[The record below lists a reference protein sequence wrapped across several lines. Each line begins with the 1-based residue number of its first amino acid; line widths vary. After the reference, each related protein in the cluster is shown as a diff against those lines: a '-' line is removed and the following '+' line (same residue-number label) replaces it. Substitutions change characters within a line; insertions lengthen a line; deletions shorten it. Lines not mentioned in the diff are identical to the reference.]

1 VARAWARNI
10 TDFFTAATQ
19 GLAARG
25 ALWPD
30 LRLRLL
36 AWSKWAWGEGKM
48 RRVVFKA
55 RFLWFVAFAM
65 VAGAWPIA
73 AQAAIPTIPPLGTA
87 ANFAVIAGIALTC
100 TDSSV
105 TGQVGVNFGTP
116 VTATRCTMQ
125 AAQFDPAGKQAFSD
139 FRSAYD
145 KIATNIA
152 NNPSSCDRTFG
163 IADTLDKVSLGPGT
177 YCFASYAKL
186 TGTLTLT
193 GGGPWLFEI
202 GTGTGYLEATNFTVV
217 SDNPCN
223 AFWWVRDYA
232 TLTTSAFQGTI
243 LGGSAITTTGTSLVG
258 NAWATVA
265 LTMTGSQILGCGSI
279 PSGTTPQ
286 CLAAQQALD
295 VAKAQDVI
303 EDASERARD
312 KKEAKD
318 KDGEDKA
325 DRDSERDSHESKN
338 AEKKENRAEERLM
351 RSLEQAVR
359 DACNPEHD
367 D

>member
-1 VARAWARNI
+1 
-10 TDFFTAATQ
+10 
-19 GLAARG
+19 
-25 ALWPD
+25 
-30 LRLRLL
+30 
-36 AWSKWAWGEGKM
+36 M

-73 AQAAIPTIPPLGTA
+73 AQAAVPPATVPLLGAA
-87 ANFAVIAGIALTC
+87 ANYAVLAGTALTC
-100 TDSSV
+100 TDSTV
-105 TGQVGVNFGTP
+105 VGAVGVNFTP
-116 VTATRCTMQ
+116 TPTHPTLTRCNVPLPVNASGAYTDFGKAYGDI
-125 AAQFDPAGKQAFSD
+125 AANLGCP
-139 FRSAYD
+139 
-145 KIATNIA
+145 
-152 NNPSSCDRTFG
+152 PSTDLVHNLSG
-163 IADTLDKVSLGPGT
+163 TLDGKILDPGT
-177 YCFASYAKL
+177 YCFNAAAAL
-186 TGTLTLT
+186 TGTLTLRGT
-193 GGGPWLFEI
+193 GPWLFEI
-202 GTGTGYLEATNFTVV
+202 GSGAAGALTTNSLTVI

-223 AFWWVRDYA
+223 AFWWVNADV
-232 TLTTSAFQGTI
+232 TLNYSAFQGTI
-243 LGGSAITTTGTSLVG
+243 LGGGDITLTGTSLAG
-258 NAWATVA
+258 RLWATNA
-265 LTMTGSQILGCGSI
+265 MTMTGSHIFGCNAA
-279 PSGTTPQ
+279 GTVPGITPQ

-318 KDGEDKA
+318 KDGEDNS

-338 AEKKENRAEERLM
+338 AEKKEDRAEERLM